1 MEEWRNVVGYEG
13 LYEISNKGNIR
24 SLDRYVN
31 NNGTLEL
38 RKGKLLHP
46 SICKGYRIVS
56 LCKDGKIN
64 TKRIARLVACAFIL
78 NKDNKPHIDHI
89 NTVRDDD
96 RVENLR
102 WVTRA
107 ENMNN
112 TLTKEKISKSKSKK
126 IMMLTYDGEIQ
137 FFDSIL
143 QASEQLHITR
153 DTIYRSFN
161 NGVVLNNQVKF
172 YRV

>member
-1 MEEWRNVVGYEG
+1 MAKAFNR
-13 LYEISNKGNIR
+13 
-24 SLDRYVN
+24 
-31 NNGTLEL
+31 
-38 RKGKLLHP
+38 
-46 SICKGYRIVS
+46 
-56 LCKDGKIN
+56 
-64 TKRIARLVACAFIL
+64 KRIARLVADAFIP

-89 NTVRDDD
+89 NTIRNDD

-102 WVTRA
+102 WVTRV

-112 TLTKEKISKSKSKK
+112 PLTKEKISKYRSKK

-137 FFDSIL
+137 FFDSII
-143 QASEQLHITR
+143 QASEQLNITR
-153 DTIYRSFN
+153 DTIYRSFK

>member
-46 SICKGYRIVS
+46 SLCKGYRIVT

-64 TKRIARLVACAFIL
+64 RKRIARLVADAFIP

-89 NTVRDDD
+89 NTIRNDD

-102 WVTRA
+102 WVTRV

-112 TLTKEKISKSKSKK
+112 PLTKEKISKYRSKK

-137 FFDSIL
+137 FFDSII
-143 QASEQLHITR
+143 QASEQLNITR
-153 DTIYRSFN
+153 DTIYRSFK